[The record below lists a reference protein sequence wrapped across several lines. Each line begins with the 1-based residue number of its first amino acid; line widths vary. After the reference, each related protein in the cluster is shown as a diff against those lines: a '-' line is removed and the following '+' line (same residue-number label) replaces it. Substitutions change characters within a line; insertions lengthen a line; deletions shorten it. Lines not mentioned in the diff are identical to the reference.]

1 MINMVARTEEIQ
13 IGSSKLNVAD
23 EVNTVRNNEKGKK
36 T

>member
-13 IGSSKLNVAD
+13 IGSSKLNVVD
-23 EVNTVRNNEKGKK
+23 EVNTVRNNEQGKK